1 MKQIIGTKI
10 MVTMIFVF
18 LMAVPLISA
27 QETLGVFKQNQCV
40 ELTQTC
46 ASCSYINFTKV
57 TYPDST
63 IALGNV
69 EATKIGSVFNY
80 SFCNTTQLGNYKVW
94 GIGDVDGTDTVFA
107 YDFDVTV
114 NGKEPAE
121 GIVIVVFVILFLVV
135 FFFGLL
141 YFFKALGHVLEL
153 NMDIIDTVVLVGTY
167 LTVFFFYYFSM
178 EYLGNA
184 MINDILEIVVTV
196 GAFTHV
202 LLPLIG
208 FLVSFIMTNL
218 KFKKKSRI
226 TY

>member
-1 MKQIIGTKI
+1 

-27 QETLGVFKQNQCV
+27 YEPHKQNT
-40 ELTQTC
+40 ELQFSFTSNNATACNVTKANTPNGIVLINQESTKSGQTFNNTI
-46 ASCSYINFTKV
+46 ASGNFT
-57 TYPDST
+57 S
-63 IALGNV
+63 
-69 EATKIGSVFNY
+69 
-80 SFCNTTQLGNYKVW
+80 LGNYCFNIVCTD
-94 GIGDVDGTDTVFA
+94 GIQNIGGSICRE
-107 YDFDVTV
+107 VTI

-121 GIVIVVFVILFLVV
+121 GIVIVVFVILFLAV

-153 NMDIIDTVVLVGTY
+153 NMDIIDTTVLVGTY
-167 LTVFFFYYFSM
+167 LTLFFFYYFSI
-178 EYLGNA
+178 EYLGNS
-184 MINDILEIVVTV
+184 MINDILEIAITV

-202 LLPLIG
+202 LLPLVG

-218 KFKKKSRI
+218 KFKQKSKI